1 MTTENDIFDYEY
13 NHYNDYA
20 FKSILLNR
28 ANGLLKFAEIPY
40 NIKRM
45 MISEVTNLGPSI
57 SRLDFVGE
65 AEKEGNSI
73 SLILECQTKLPT
85 DEDIK
90 RFFQYVSSIRIFK
103 DSNVELFIL
112 CVEKPTYTKKEFVI
126 KEDCVYTMHV
136 ISLKDFK
143 AKDIFKK
150 LENKLKNNQE
160 ITDED
165 IASLQLIVYTDF
177 EESKLEI
184 LNKARK
190 LFEDIS
196 DRLQLN
202 INEKTAI
209 IYLFD
214 VLSANMLDSSQYD
227 EYVEENKMLLNPV
240 ERYMKEKGIEEGME
254 KGMEKGI
261 EEGMEKGIEE
271 GKLEDAR
278 RMLDKGFSLDDV
290 VDVTGLSRDVILDQ
304 L

>member
-20 FKSILLNR
+20 FKSILLDR

-143 AKDIFKK
+143 AKNIFKK
-150 LENKLKNNQE
+150 LENKLKNNEE

-271 GKLEDAR
+271 GKLGTAR

>member
-40 NIKRM
+40 KIKRM

-261 EEGMEKGIEE
+261 EEG
-271 GKLEDAR
+271 KLEDAR
-278 RMLDKGFSLDDV
+278 RMLDKGFSLDVV
-290 VDVTGLSRDVILDQ
+290 VDVTGLSREVILDRI
-304 L
+304 

>member
-40 NIKRM
+40 KIKRM

-65 AEKEGNSI
+65 AEKEGNLI

-143 AKDIFKK
+143 AKNIFKK
-150 LENKLKNNQE
+150 LENKLKNNEE

-261 EEGMEKGIEE
+261 EEG
-271 GKLEDAR
+271 KLEDAR
-278 RMLDKGFSLDDV
+278 RMLDKGFSLDVV

>member
-1 MTTENDIFDYEY
+1 MTTENDVFDYEY
-13 NHYNDYA
+13 NHYNDYV
-20 FKSILLNR
+20 FKSILLDR

-126 KEDCVYTMHV
+126 KEDCVYTMYV

-227 EYVEENKMLLNPV
+227 EYVEENKMLINPV

-261 EEGMEKGIEE
+261 EEG
-271 GKLEDAR
+271 KLEDAR
-278 RMLDKGFSLDDV
+278 RMLDKGFSLDVV
-290 VDVTGLSRDVILDQ
+290 VDVTGLSREVILDRI
-304 L
+304 

>member
-40 NIKRM
+40 KIKRM

-143 AKDIFKK
+143 AKNIFKK
-150 LENKLKNNQE
+150 LENKLKNNEE

-261 EEGMEKGIEE
+261 EEG
-271 GKLEDAR
+271 KLEDAR

>member
-20 FKSILLNR
+20 FKNILLNR

-40 NIKRM
+40 KIKRM

-65 AEKEGNSI
+65 AEKEGNLI

-240 ERYMKEKGIEEGME
+240 ERYMKEKGIEEG
-254 KGMEKGI
+254 
-261 EEGMEKGIEE
+261 
-271 GKLEDAR
+271 KLEDAR
-278 RMLDKGFSLDDV
+278 RMLDKGFSLDVV
-290 VDVTGLSRDVILDQ
+290 VDVTGLSREVILDQ

>member
-1 MTTENDIFDYEY
+1 MALNNIWAILLDMTTENDIFDYEY

-40 NIKRM
+40 KIKRM

-240 ERYMKEKGIEEGME
+240 ERYMKEKGIEEGVV
-254 KGMEKGI
+254 K
-261 EEGMEKGIEE
+261 
-271 GKLEDAR
+271 GKLEAAR
-278 RMLDKGFSLDDV
+278 RMLDKGFSLDVV

>member
-271 GKLEDAR
+271 GKLEAAR
-278 RMLDKGFSLDDV
+278 RMLDKGFSLDVV

>member
-1 MTTENDIFDYEY
+1 
-13 NHYNDYA
+13 
-20 FKSILLNR
+20 
-28 ANGLLKFAEIPY
+28 
-40 NIKRM
+40 
-45 MISEVTNLGPSI
+45 
-57 SRLDFVGE
+57 
-65 AEKEGNSI
+65 
-73 SLILECQTKLPT
+73 
-85 DEDIK
+85 
-90 RFFQYVSSIRIFK
+90 
-103 DSNVELFIL
+103 
-112 CVEKPTYTKKEFVI
+112 
-126 KEDCVYTMHV
+126 MHV

-150 LENKLKNNQE
+150 LENKLKNNEE

-240 ERYMKEKGIEEGME
+240 ERYMKEKGIEEG
-254 KGMEKGI
+254 
-261 EEGMEKGIEE
+261 
-271 GKLEDAR
+271 KLEAAR
-278 RMLDKGFSLDDV
+278 RMLDKGFSLDVV

>member
-40 NIKRM
+40 KIKRM

-278 RMLDKGFSLDDV
+278 RMLDKGFSLDVV

>member
-1 MTTENDIFDYEY
+1 MTTENDIFDYGY

-20 FKSILLNR
+20 FKSILLDR
-28 ANGLLKFAEIPY
+28 TNGLLKFAEIPY

-65 AEKEGNSI
+65 AEKDGNSI

-103 DSNVELFIL
+103 DCNVELFIL
-112 CVEKPTYTKKEFVI
+112 CVEKPSHTKKEFVL
-126 KEDCVYTMHV
+126 KDDCVYTMHV
-136 ISLKDFK
+136 ISLKVFK

-150 LENKLKNNQE
+150 LEDKLKNNEE

-196 DRLQLN
+196 DSLQLN

-261 EEGMEKGIEE
+261 EEGMEKGVVK

-290 VDVTGLSRDVILDQ
+290 VDVTGLSREVILDR

>member
-40 NIKRM
+40 KIKRM

-143 AKDIFKK
+143 AKNIFKK
-150 LENKLKNNQE
+150 LENKLKNNEE

-240 ERYMKEKGIEEGME
+240 ERYMKEKGIEEGVV
-254 KGMEKGI
+254 K
-261 EEGMEKGIEE
+261 
-271 GKLEDAR
+271 GKLEAAR

>member
-40 NIKRM
+40 KIKRM

-65 AEKEGNSI
+65 AEKEGNLI

-143 AKDIFKK
+143 AKNIFKK
-150 LENKLKNNQE
+150 LENKLKNNEE

-254 KGMEKGI
+254 KGI
-261 EEGMEKGIEE
+261 VE

-278 RMLDKGFSLDDV
+278 RMLDKGFSLDVV

>member
-40 NIKRM
+40 KIKRM

-65 AEKEGNSI
+65 AEKEGNLI

-143 AKDIFKK
+143 AKNIFKK

-240 ERYMKEKGIEEGME
+240 ERYMKEKGIV
-254 KGMEKGI
+254 
-261 EEGMEKGIEE
+261 E
-271 GKLEDAR
+271 GKLGTAR

>member
-40 NIKRM
+40 KIKRM

-165 IASLQLIVYTDF
+165 IASLQLIVYMDF

-261 EEGMEKGIEE
+261 EEG
-271 GKLEDAR
+271 KLEDAR
-278 RMLDKGFSLDDV
+278 RMLDKGFSLDVV

>member
-1 MTTENDIFDYEY
+1 
-13 NHYNDYA
+13 
-20 FKSILLNR
+20 
-28 ANGLLKFAEIPY
+28 
-40 NIKRM
+40 M

-143 AKDIFKK
+143 AKNIFKK
-150 LENKLKNNQE
+150 LENKLKNNEE

-240 ERYMKEKGIEEGME
+240 ERYMKEKGIEEG
-254 KGMEKGI
+254 
-261 EEGMEKGIEE
+261 
-271 GKLEDAR
+271 KLEDAR
-278 RMLDKGFSLDDV
+278 RMLDKGFSLDVV

>member
-1 MTTENDIFDYEY
+1 MTTENDVFDYEY
-13 NHYNDYA
+13 NHYNDYV
-20 FKSILLNR
+20 FKSILLDR

-150 LENKLKNNQE
+150 L
-160 ITDED
+160 
-165 IASLQLIVYTDF
+165 
-177 EESKLEI
+177 
-184 LNKARK
+184 
-190 LFEDIS
+190 
-196 DRLQLN
+196 
-202 INEKTAI
+202 
-209 IYLFD
+209 
-214 VLSANMLDSSQYD
+214 
-227 EYVEENKMLLNPV
+227 
-240 ERYMKEKGIEEGME
+240 
-254 KGMEKGI
+254 
-261 EEGMEKGIEE
+261 
-271 GKLEDAR
+271 
-278 RMLDKGFSLDDV
+278 
-290 VDVTGLSRDVILDQ
+290 
-304 L
+304 

>member
-1 MTTENDIFDYEY
+1 MTTENDVFDYEY

-20 FKSILLNR
+20 FKSILLDR

-143 AKDIFKK
+143 AKNIFKK

-261 EEGMEKGIEE
+261 EEG
-271 GKLEDAR
+271 KLEDAR
-278 RMLDKGFSLDDV
+278 RMLDKGFSLDVV

>member
-20 FKSILLNR
+20 FKNILLNR

-40 NIKRM
+40 KIKRM

-65 AEKEGNSI
+65 AEKEGNLI

-143 AKDIFKK
+143 AKNIFKK
-150 LENKLKNNQE
+150 LENKLKNNEE

-240 ERYMKEKGIEEGME
+240 ERYMKEKGIEEG
-254 KGMEKGI
+254 
-261 EEGMEKGIEE
+261 
-271 GKLEDAR
+271 KLEDAR
-278 RMLDKGFSLDDV
+278 RMLDKGFSLDVV

>member
-20 FKSILLNR
+20 FKSILLDR

-143 AKDIFKK
+143 AKNIFKK
-150 LENKLKNNQE
+150 LENKLKNNEE

-227 EYVEENKMLLNPV
+227 EC
-240 ERYMKEKGIEEGME
+240 G
-254 KGMEKGI
+254 
-261 EEGMEKGIEE
+261 
-271 GKLEDAR
+271 GK
-278 RMLDKGFSLDDV
+278 
-290 VDVTGLSRDVILDQ
+290 
-304 L
+304 